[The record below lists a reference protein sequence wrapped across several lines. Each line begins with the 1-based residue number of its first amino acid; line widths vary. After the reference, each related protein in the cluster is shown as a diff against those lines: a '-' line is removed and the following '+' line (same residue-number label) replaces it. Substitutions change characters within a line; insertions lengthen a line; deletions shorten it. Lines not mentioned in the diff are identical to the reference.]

1 LFSKQTR
8 CLSLDFTVPQRD
20 TQDSCQNLN
29 TKRNLKGKKKKKD
42 IYTDSGGRNIFL
54 KVILGCSKILRAISA
69 VVASLMNKWRGLS
82 GLSCEGTRGGKK
94 VNTATGMGTRGLWHR
109 QVLSHMQKALLRG
122 TRVSKT
128 RPILEWPTVK
138 IVGEEAI

>member
-1 LFSKQTR
+1 
-8 CLSLDFTVPQRD
+8 
-20 TQDSCQNLN
+20 
-29 TKRNLKGKKKKKD
+29 
-42 IYTDSGGRNIFL
+42 
-54 KVILGCSKILRAISA
+54 
-69 VVASLMNKWRGLS
+69 MNKWRGLS